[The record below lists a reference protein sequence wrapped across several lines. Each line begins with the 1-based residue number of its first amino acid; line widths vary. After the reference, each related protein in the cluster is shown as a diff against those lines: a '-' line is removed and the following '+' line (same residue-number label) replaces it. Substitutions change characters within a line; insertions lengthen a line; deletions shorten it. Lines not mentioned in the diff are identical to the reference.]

1 MTTNVPVT
9 DDDNAHR
16 FTRDAY
22 DRHVSNI
29 VHRRLNP
36 NSLYNEVTLIEELTL
51 YDIFR
56 QPRALVSTTIDV
68 PPTLLQAELQCPVCL
83 GIIRNATVIKAC
95 LHRFCEKCLKECMR
109 TGIKECPSCRV
120 QIGPKRSSLGRDET
134 FDRLVTTIFPDLERF
149 EADEDERIATANTP
163 RRSKQVRP
171 PDNQDG
177 AAKRSKTES
186 RDPNFTQ

>member
-68 PPTLLQAELQCPVCL
+68 PPTLLQAELQCPE
-83 GIIRNATVIKAC
+83 RNCDQGV
-95 LHRFCEKCLKECMR
+95 LYRFCEKCLKECMR

-120 QIGPKRSSLGRDET
+120 QIGPKRSSLGQDET